1 MRQKLGQHFLKN
13 KEAIKTILRALE
25 VKTSDII
32 IEVGPGHG
40 ELTQPLVETCRKNKC
55 QKVIAV
61 EKDIKLAER
70 LKKKTE
76 ANVVSA
82 DILKILPQLSQKFKD
97 SKFKIVGNIPYYLT
111 GKLLRIIAELKDKPS
126 LIVFTLQ
133 KEVGL
138 RICGQP
144 PKMIRSI
151 SSGSS
156 RASRGMNLLAASVQY
171 WAKPKIIGYIS
182 KKDFQPAPEVDSV
195 IIKLLPI
202 NPDKT
207 RIGAEKYYKL
217 IRILFKQPRKT
228 ILNNLLLSL
237 VKEKK
242 YQKTAKIKIAEKL
255 KSINIEP
262 FQRPQDL
269 DINKL
274 ITLSQ
279 ILYN

>member
-1 MRQKLGQHFLKN
+1 
-13 KEAIKTILRALE
+13 
-25 VKTSDII
+25 
-32 IEVGPGHG
+32 
-40 ELTQPLVETCRKNKC
+40 
-55 QKVIAV
+55 
-61 EKDIKLAER
+61 
-70 LKKKTE
+70 
-76 ANVVSA
+76 
-82 DILKILPQLSQKFKD
+82 
-97 SKFKIVGNIPYYLT
+97 
-111 GKLLRIIAELKDKPS
+111 
-126 LIVFTLQ
+126 
-133 KEVGL
+133 
-138 RICGQP
+138 
-144 PKMIRSI
+144 
-151 SSGSS
+151 
-156 RASRGMNLLAASVQY
+156 MNLLAASVQY

-269 DINKL
+269 DINQL